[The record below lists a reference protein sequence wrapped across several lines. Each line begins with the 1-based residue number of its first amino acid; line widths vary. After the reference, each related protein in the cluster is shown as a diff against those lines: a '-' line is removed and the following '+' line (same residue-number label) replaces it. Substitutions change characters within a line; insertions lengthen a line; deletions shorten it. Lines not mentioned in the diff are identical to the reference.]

1 MTVDKRVL
9 MMAVDTG
16 NPVTTVDRRMV
27 R

>member
-16 NPVTTVDRRMV
+16 NPVMTVDRRMV